1 VIILSKKPIKAGQ
14 MRRVGGLV
22 MLSVAVGMMFTWF
35 FMGFSFVLAIVLLV
49 AGFYFLF
56 M

>member
-1 VIILSKKPIKAGQ
+1 MKRKPIKPGQ

-22 MLSVAVGMMFTWF
+22 MMSVAVGMMFTWF
-35 FMGFSFVLAIVLLV
+35 FMGFSFILAVVFLI